1 MSCVPPIVLDTN
13 VLFAG
18 LYSRLGASY
27 RILELILEGRVRPAL
42 SVPLV
47 LEYEMVLKRQAGALG
62 MTARDIDAV
71 LDYLCRVGDQHLIH
85 FLWRPT
91 LRDPR
96 DEMLL
101 ELAVAAGC
109 SNIVTHNVRDFTGAE
124 LYGVVPLPP
133 PDYLRRLGEQP

>member
-1 MSCVPPIVLDTN
+1 VPPIVLDTN

-18 LYSRLGASY
+18 LLSRLGASF
-27 RILELILEGRVRPAL
+27 RVLELIQDGRVRPAL

-47 LEYEMVLKRQAGALG
+47 LEYEMVLKREAALLG
-62 MTARDIDAV
+62 LTFRNVDAV
-71 LDYLCRVGDQHLIH
+71 LDFFCGIGQLQSIH

-96 DEMLL
+96 DELVL

-109 SNIVTHNVRDFTGAE
+109 SHIVTHNVRDFAGAE
-124 LYGVVPLPP
+124 SYGVSALRPAE
-133 PDYLRRLGEQP
+133 YLYYLGEQP